1 MATNSTTGTGL
12 IQSLGV
18 GSGLNIQSLVT
29 QLVGADRAP
38 IEARITRQSHGIA
51 TQLSAMGALKGA
63 LSAFQSALTPLAT
76 TAKFQVMAASSA
88 DETVITASAASGAV
102 AGSYGIEVRQLA
114 QPEQLLSKVFAGGA
128 KGVVCSGTLHITLGS
143 AGFDVAI
150 AAGANTLA
158 DIRDAINGAGS
169 NAGVHATLVYGVGGA
184 QLVLTS
190 AQTGAAN
197 TIRVSASGGDGGL
210 AQLVYDGTAGVNYT
224 EAQRPQDAIA
234 VISGVEHHSA
244 SNVLDQAIDGV
255 TLNLKAAKPGT
266 VVNLAISDDQAAVI
280 DNVQKL
286 VAAFNTMRG
295 QFHALGDYNAATK
308 KGGPLLGDWLLNGAQ
323 FQLTRGMTDRVMGL
337 GNGPSSLAAVGIT
350 TGTDGSLSVDSGKLQ
365 AALKTDSGSVAR
377 LFSGDNGI
385 ARRLGKALD
394 GMLSTT
400 GAIAARDA
408 NLATA
413 QKDVTEQTTRLNAQ
427 MALVQQRY
435 LTQFN
440 ALDALMSQLQSTS
453 NYLTQQLS
461 SIAKIGNGSGNG

>member
-1 MATNSTTGTGL
+1 MPTNSTTGGGL

-38 IEARITRQSHGIA
+38 IEARLTRQTQAVA

-76 TAKFQVMAASSA
+76 TAKFQAMAAASA
-88 DETVITASAASGAV
+88 DETVFTASVASGAV
-102 AGSYGIEVRQLA
+102 AGSYGVEVRQLA
-114 QPEQLLSKVFAGGA
+114 QPEQLLSKVFVGGA
-128 KGVVCSGTLHITLGS
+128 KSVVGTGALHITLGS

-150 AAGANTLA
+150 AASANTVA
-158 DIRDAINGAGS
+158 DVRDAINGASG
-169 NAGVHATLVYGVGGA
+169 NTGVHATLVYGVGGA

-210 AQLVYDGTAGVNYT
+210 AQLAYTGAAGGNYI
-224 EAQRPQDAIA
+224 EAQKPQDAIA
-234 VISGVEHHSA
+234 VISGVESHSA

-266 VVNLAISDDQAAVI
+266 AVNLSVSDDQAAVV

-286 VAAFNTMRG
+286 VAAFNTMQG
-295 QFHALGDYNAATK
+295 QFHSLGDYNAATK
-308 KGGPLLGDWLLNGAQ
+308 RGGPLLGDWLLNGAQ
-323 FQLTRGMTDRVMGL
+323 FQLTRGMTDRVLGL

-350 TGTDGSLSVDSGKLQ
+350 TGSDGSLSVDGGKLL
-365 AALKTDSGSVAR
+365 AALKADSGSVAR
-377 LFSGDNGI
+377 LFSGNNGI
-385 ARRLGKALD
+385 AKRLGTVLD

-413 QKDVTEQTTRLNAQ
+413 QKDITQQSARLNAQ
-427 MALVQQRY
+427 MAVVQQRY

-440 ALDALMSQLQSTS
+440 ALDALLSQLQSTS
-453 NYLTQQLS
+453 NYLTQQLGNA
-461 SIAKIGNGSGNG
+461 AKIGNGNTG